1 MGEPFSCIGTTRLD
15 AYLSGRYLA
24 LDPGARVRKANYS
37 STRGECKSYLER
49 IPSARVRL
57 DPPKGRYAGGV
68 AACGAL
74 APAHASTAR
83 HCVHTTATLGPAV
96 REEPRLILGP
106 WTETLHDSASHT
118 HFTLRHRL
126 GRRGWRPSCATAHGC
141 IEGRAQGWSILL
153 APRATLIHD
162 ISCTAAHAR

>member
-1 MGEPFSCIGTTRLD
+1 MS
-15 AYLSGRYLA
+15 
-24 LDPGARVRKANYS
+24 ARAKLN
-37 STRGECKSYLER
+37 YLER

-57 DPPKGRYAGGV
+57 DPPEGRYAGRV

-74 APAHASTAR
+74 APAHATSTVR
-83 HCVHTTATLGPAV
+83 HTLYTVATLGPAV

-106 WTETLHDSASHT
+106 WTVTLHDSASHT

-141 IEGRAQGWSILL
+141 IECRAP
-153 APRATLIHD
+153 PRVDTAGPSRHAHSCHA
-162 ISCTAAHAR
+162 ISCISRSRSLVTSP